1 MFTCSRSCELLD
13 AEAGVER
20 LEGERAAARV
30 AEQDEPADA
39 DAVRGQEVRPPAP
52 QERAVAV
59 AADLHSPHLSERA
72 EQEGRRPRRSSASA
86 SAVVEAPG
94 ELVGNALHW
103 ESVSLVGRQ

>member
-20 LEGERAAARV
+20 LEGERAAAGV
-30 AEQDEPADA
+30 AEHDEPADA

-72 EQEGRRPRRSSASA
+72 EQEGRRPRRSSTSA
-86 SAVVEAPG
+86 GVEAPG
-94 ELVGNALHW
+94 ELVGNALHR
-103 ESVSLVGRQ
+103 ESVSSVGRQQ

>member
-72 EQEGRRPRRSSASA
+72 DQEGRRPRRSSTSA
-86 SAVVEAPG
+86 GVEAPG
-94 ELVGNALHW
+94 ELVGNALHR
-103 ESVSLVGRQ
+103 ESVSSVGRQQ